1 MCVTYVLLV
10 EPAKGDLTVTQ
21 IQPHW
26 EGQTVVVCKMTC

>member
-10 EPAKGDLTVTQ
+10 EPAKEDLTVTQ
-21 IQPHW
+21 IHW